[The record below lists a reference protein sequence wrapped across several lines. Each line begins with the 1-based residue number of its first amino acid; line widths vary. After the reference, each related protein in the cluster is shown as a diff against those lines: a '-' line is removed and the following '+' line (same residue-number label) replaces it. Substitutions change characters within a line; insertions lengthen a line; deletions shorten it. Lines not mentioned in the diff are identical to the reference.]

1 MTLRRLLVELLRRDT
16 VGSIIIFSLLMAFWL
31 FISGSADWQHWLTG
45 IIIVTFL
52 TLCWNQLFIGEQR
65 KTKITWRQVKIFIRY
80 FIFLILEIVKANFIV
95 ACIVLNPKLPISP
108 GLIALKIS
116 LQRDLPRVT
125 YANSITLT
133 PGTITVDLDGDR
145 LLVHGMTKD
154 HVSGVRSW
162 YMYDIMKELEEAGR
176 ND

>member
-1 MTLRRLLVELLRRDT
+1 M
-16 VGSIIIFSLLMAFWL
+16 
-31 FISGSADWQHWLTG
+31 
-45 IIIVTFL
+45 
-52 TLCWNQLFIGEQR
+52 
-65 KTKITWRQVKIFIRY
+65 KIFIRY

-162 YMYDIMKELEEAGR
+162 YMYDIMKELEEEEMIEKSLQIICIAFVLGLAALFAFKAFR
-176 ND
+176 YRLVP